1 MFMSCLF
8 SAGLHVKI
16 VKITCLNSE
25 LYVYQILNCV
35 TLIKKK
41 FEITSERAVAL
52 ASGRDVNPSN
62 MKLAEGCY
70 ERACQL
76 QNNGLLAS
84 QEQKK
89 KSEVSRATSLVFITA
104 SRQSHIVRNDF
115 TPGGHSKLKTHNAV
129 F

>member
-8 SAGLHVKI
+8 SVGLHVKI

-25 LYVYQILNCV
+25 LYVYQILTCV

-76 QNNGLLAS
+76 QNNG
-84 QEQKK
+84 
-89 KSEVSRATSLVFITA
+89 
-104 SRQSHIVRNDF
+104 
-115 TPGGHSKLKTHNAV
+115 
-129 F
+129 

>member
-1 MFMSCLF
+1 MSCLF

-25 LYVYQILNCV
+25 LYVYQILTCV

-89 KSEVSRATSLVFITA
+89 NQKLVEPLVWF
-104 SRQSHIVRNDF
+104 S
-115 TPGGHSKLKTHNAV
+115 
-129 F
+129 